1 MRMIAA
7 VLACLFFAM
16 QLFVSA
22 QSNSANQSSQ
32 AQAGQSGQ
40 STEGELALP
49 ETRQKLGG
57 NDPQQRISREAL
69 HELLMLPYYSVFD
82 NLAFKVNGDTETL
95 MGQVVR
101 PTLKSDAESAV
112 KNIEGVEK
120 VNNEIE
126 VLPPSNMDDRIRRA
140 VYHSIY
146 GFGGLSRYSWGAVP
160 SIHIIVNRG
169 HVTLVGQVDNETD
182 KNMAGIRAKTVPGTF
197 SVTNNLTVGGSQNK
211 KEAKVK

>member
-1 MRMIAA
+1 MRTIAA
-7 VLACLFFAM
+7 VLGCLLFSM

-22 QSNSANQSSQ
+22 QSNSGSQSQ
-32 AQAGQSGQ
+32 AQAGQSTQDTG
-40 STEGELALP
+40 GELALP

-57 NDPQQRISREAL
+57 TEPEKRISREAL

-82 NLAFKVNGDTETL
+82 NLAFKVNGDTITL
-95 MGQVVR
+95 LGQVVN
-101 PTLKSDAESAV
+101 PTLKSDAASAV

-126 VLPPSNMDDRIRRA
+126 VLPPSNTDDRIRRA
-140 VYHSIY
+140 VYRAVY
-146 GFGGLSRYSWGAVP
+146 GFDGLSRYSWGAVP

-169 HVTLVGQVDNETD
+169 HVTLVGQVDSETD

-197 SVTNNLTVGGSQNK
+197 SVTNNLTVGGGQNK
-211 KEAKVK
+211 KEAKSK